1 MTRYVKGQD
10 VELTGGGTGNERE
23 RNTELQHF
31 FQSSALKNL
40 GIRWG
45 NANNRLDFTRGAD
58 ENRQIVSYSTPLTY
72 MFKARR
78 NVVPR

>member
-1 MTRYVKGQD
+1 VTIPRRD
-10 VELTGGGTGNERE
+10 VDVA
-23 RNTELQHF
+23 
-31 FQSSALKNL
+31 ALGVVQLVQVEVVVAAKNL

-45 NANNRLDFTRGAD
+45 NASNRLDFTRGAD

-72 MFKARR
+72 MFKAKR